1 MDIKQKSLDALII
14 MNTVVKNMR
23 LYPPNS
29 EKVVNAVERL
39 HRNFLDMLEKEKSLI
54 FAESEKSILIG
65 GKPLSPQDQEK
76 WQVVAFLKIL
86 LKFGVQSITFDKG
99 LGKDELSSF
108 LQILS
113 KKAEVVKSEGGLPR
127 IMKEKNLAHIWLDKK
142 INVAAEKNQQIISG
156 DNIIDDQ
163 TIQFLMRAHPES
175 AGNPQK
181 LQEKAK
187 DPGFLLQTF
196 QLGLAELLKQKDK
209 LSKLQISENLVR
221 MITILDKA
229 ARSLEKKDQDK
240 ISQHIGKSI
249 TVLDSDIVQQLKTQ
263 KMDQLFGGSLVKYF
277 VGAIAGDKAVKTIV
291 SNEKVSVKTQNPD
304 SGTALEKTSYK
315 TQNPDSGAALE
326 KTPYQNQILNLK
338 ETLRS
343 LPKDDQKAFLD
354 EPLMLALPKLFEQL
368 DAQKEHETMAII
380 IGRLVGNLFSKNDDV
395 RSQASTALADIFAD
409 LSHERQ
415 NKLIERLSTRLI
427 EWIKIESMATLAYKK
442 ICNNLKDLIRDF
454 IREGRF
460 AEAIPILDVFSN
472 ISTGILKKNDKAHEI
487 SSNIISALASEE
499 HLAILFKAFNT
510 NSPNKQ
516 IESGGVLVR
525 LGDGAMNRLLDI
537 LRDKGDSDDRV
548 RIMKL
553 FIGIERRAVPVIR
566 DRINK
571 TAPWYYLRNLAYIL
585 GQIGNESSASAL
597 KPLLLHENK
606 QLRMEALKGVYRTGG
621 KLRGAILL
629 SVLPLAD
636 DQFKLNIIE
645 TLGNA
650 KCVDAVSEL
659 LYLLKER
666 RLVAPSLR
674 ADREER
680 ICAALGSIGSPEA
693 LPALSKIAKSTSFFR
708 IRPYA
713 AKVKIAAG
721 LAVVSIRKKQEETVQ
736 ATKATEAAQEAK
748 AAEALDS
755 VNVSS

>member
-1 MDIKQKSLDALII
+1 
-14 MNTVVKNMR
+14 
-23 LYPPNS
+23 
-29 EKVVNAVERL
+29 
-39 HRNFLDMLEKEKSLI
+39 MLEKEKSLI

-113 KKAEVVKSEGGLPR
+113 KKAEVVKSEGGLAR

-175 AGNPQK
+175 AENPQR

-229 ARSLEKKDQDK
+229 ARLLEKKDQDK

-249 TVLDSDIVQQLKTQ
+249 TALDSDIVQQLKTQ

-277 VGAIAGDKAVKTIV
+277 VGAIAGDKAVKAIV
-291 SNEKVSVKTQNPD
+291 SNEKVSVKTQKPD

-326 KTPYQNQILNLK
+326 KTSYKTQKPDSGTALEKTSYQNQILNLK

-427 EWIKIESMATLAYKK
+427 EWIKIESIATLAYKK

-472 ISTGILKKNDKAHEI
+472 INTGILKKNDKAHEI

-650 KCVDAVSEL
+650 KCADAVSEL

-748 AAEALDS
+748 AAEALDAI
-755 VNVSS
+755 NVSS